1 MAISLLLEQ
10 PTTQHYILKISILL
24 KKRPRMRIKSVVLV
38 KLCLVYKILQLYAAD
53 YRVRRGSHNNPSH
66 A

>member
-1 MAISLLLEQ
+1 MIIGL
-10 PTTQHYILKISILL
+10 
-24 KKRPRMRIKSVVLV
+24 VLG
-38 KLCLVYKILQLYAAD
+38 KLYLVYKILQLYAAD